1 LKAPR
6 KLLFAIPLLVAAPF
20 PGSGQEPEASEVGPG
35 PVYISGVV
43 SDHETRAPIPEVQ
56 VRLFE
61 VDGSGVSVRSTG
73 SRGAFYFRSIRAQG
87 YQIRISHPGY
97 KDVDLRVQG
106 REGEDLQVQVEMVRT
121 LVTLEPIVVSA
132 TRRTHLHRVGF
143 LGRRDGGM
151 GQFMTRTEIDARN
164 PFNVSDIFRT
174 MSGFRVTPGGRG
186 TGDRILGRGN
196 CPPAFFVDGTRLV
209 DGSSIDDVL
218 RPDHLEALEV
228 YHSSQTPSQF
238 RGSPCGAV
246 VAWTRIPDPVE
257 GGAPLTWRR
266 ILMGLGFVVLAVTAT
281 SL

>member
-6 KLLFAIPLLVAAPF
+6 KLLVLIPLLVAAPF
-20 PGSGQEPEASEVGPG
+20 PGSGQEPEAPEVGSG
-35 PVYISGVV
+35 TVYVSGVV
-43 SDHETRAPIPEVQ
+43 SDHETRAPLSAVQ
-56 VRLFE
+56 VRLVE
-61 VDGSGVSVRSTG
+61 VEGSGVSTRSTG
-73 SRGAFYFRSIRAQG
+73 TRGAFHFRSIRPQS

-97 KDVDLRVQG
+97 KDVDLRVQA
-106 REGEDLQVQVEMVRT
+106 REGEEVQVQVEMVRT

-143 LGRRDGGM
+143 LGRREGGV

-186 TGDRILGRGN
+186 TGDRVLGRGN
-196 CPPAFFVDGTRLV
+196 CPPAFFVDGTRLLE
-209 DGSSIDDVL
+209 GSSIDDVR
-218 RPDHLEALEV
+218 RPDALEALEV
-228 YHSSQTPSQF
+228 YHASQTPSQF
-238 RGSPCGAV
+238 RGSRCGAV
-246 VAWTRIPDPVE
+246 VAWTRVPDRGE

-266 ILMGLGFVVLAVTAT
+266 VLVGLGLVILAVTAT